1 MLCFL
6 LFSSCAS
13 LYISAHCNPGIS
25 KDVKKELIENEKSRV
40 KRKKAEKIYK
50 LKTQKEIKQMQKKRL
65 EKLK

>member
-1 MLCFL
+1 LLCFL

-13 LYISAHCNPGIS
+13 LYISAHGNPGIS